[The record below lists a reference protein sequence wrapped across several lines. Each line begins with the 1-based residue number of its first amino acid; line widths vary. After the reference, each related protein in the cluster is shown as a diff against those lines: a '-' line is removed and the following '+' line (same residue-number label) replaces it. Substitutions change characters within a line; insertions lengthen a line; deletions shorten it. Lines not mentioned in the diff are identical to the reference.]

1 MQMLKC
7 LNLFVSQ
14 CTYHNYLNLMGT
26 LQQGNGLRIL
36 AILVIV
42 FLDLNIILCYEK
54 FIIMNSIITGK
65 WKFYDGH

>member
-1 MQMLKC
+1 MNNSIEMQMLKH

-14 CTYHNYLNLMGT
+14 CTYHNYLNFMGT

-42 FLDLNIILCYEK
+42 F
-54 FIIMNSIITGK
+54 
-65 WKFYDGH
+65 